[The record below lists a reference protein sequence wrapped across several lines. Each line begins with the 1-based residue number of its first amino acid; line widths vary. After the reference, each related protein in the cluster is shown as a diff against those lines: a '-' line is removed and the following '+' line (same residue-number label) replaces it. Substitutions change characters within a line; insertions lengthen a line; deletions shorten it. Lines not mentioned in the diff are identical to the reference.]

1 MATGDN
7 GANAHWE
14 TLMARDGH
22 EFGAWLSKP
31 ADAPRGAVVV
41 LQEIFGVNP
50 HIRSVA
56 DRFAAA
62 GYLAIAPA
70 LFDRVDRGRE
80 LGYTPDDVQRG
91 LGLRLQ
97 VTLDQSLLD
106 IGAAVN
112 VVKHAGRVATIGYCW
127 GGQLSWV
134 CASALQ
140 VNAAIGYYASR
151 IWEQIDRT
159 PACPVLLHFGTQD
172 LGIPV
177 AEVNRVHERHPA
189 AEVHFYEANHGFACD
204 ARASFDAPSTALAWE
219 RTQAFLQKHI
229 G

>member
-1 MATGDN
+1 MDSNTQAGTGR
-7 GANAHWE
+7 WE

-22 EFGAWLSKP
+22 EFACWLAKP
-31 ADAPRGAVVV
+31 AGAPRGAIVV
-41 LQEIFGVNP
+41 LQEIFGVNS

-56 DRFAAA
+56 DRFAAE

-70 LFDRVDRGRE
+70 LFDRIDRGRE

-97 VTLDQSLLD
+97 VTLEQSLLD

-151 IWEQIDRT
+151 IWEQIERT
-159 PACPVLLHFGTQD
+159 PTCPVLLHFGTQD
-172 LGIPV
+172 QGIPV
-177 AEVNRVHERHPA
+177 AEVNRVHERHPSA
-189 AEVHFYEANHGFACD
+189 QVHFYEANHGFNCE
-204 ARASFDAPSTALAWE
+204 ARAAYDAPSAALAWQ
-219 RTQAFLQKHI
+219 RTLAFMQQNI